1 MLLLRVILPLA
12 VLLLAGF
19 GIAYLVTKDR
29 RFLRYLVLSV
39 QVELLLIVAFGVL
52 YVLERVFLL

>member
-1 MLLLRVILPLA
+1 LLLLRVILPLA

-29 RFLRYLVLSV
+29 RFLRYLVLSM
-39 QVELLLIVAFGVL
+39 QIELLLIVAFGVL

>member
-12 VLLLAGF
+12 VLLLAGL
-19 GIAYLVTKDR
+19 GIAYLVTKER
-29 RFLRYLVLSV
+29 KFLRYLVLSL
-39 QVELLLIVAFGVL
+39 QIELLLIVAFGAL